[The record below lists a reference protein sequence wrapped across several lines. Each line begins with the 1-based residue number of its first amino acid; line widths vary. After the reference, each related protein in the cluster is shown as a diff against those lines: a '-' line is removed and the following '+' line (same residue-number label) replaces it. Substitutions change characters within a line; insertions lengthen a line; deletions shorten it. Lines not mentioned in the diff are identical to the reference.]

1 LVKQP
6 VSNPYNNTGVE
17 KEDTKDKEASM
28 DVVGLLP
35 ILLKIPFRLPKYFI
49 CA

>member
-17 KEDTKDKEASM
+17 KEDTKDKETIM
-28 DVVGLLP
+28 DVVLP
-35 ILLKIPFRLPKYFI
+35 ILLKIPFRLLKYFI
-49 CA
+49 FA